1 MELIELLKT
10 RRTYRRFKQ
19 EPIADACID
28 EMLTAARYASSAMN
42 KQPLQYV
49 VVKTPQKVKEVFSY
63 TKWAGS
69 LPPEQ
74 GQPKAGEEPVLFVGI
89 VENMELASAYTDTD
103 AGLAISNLTLAAW
116 NHGIGSCI
124 IGACNKQKLGE
135 LFGLSENQKL
145 HTVVAFGY
153 PSHTSRII
161 DAEGDN
167 TQYFL
172 DENRDYVVPKRKTKD
187 VVTYL

>member
-1 MELIELLKT
+1 
-10 RRTYRRFKQ
+10 
-19 EPIADACID
+19 
-28 EMLTAARYASSAMN
+28 MLTAARYASSAMN

-89 VENMELASAYTDTD
+89 VENMDLASAYTDTD

-135 LFGLSENQKL
+135 LFASAKTRNSIPSWRSGIRPIPAGSSMQKGTTRSISL
-145 HTVVAFGY
+145 
-153 PSHTSRII
+153 
-161 DAEGDN
+161 
-167 TQYFL
+167 TQIGIMSFR
-172 DENRDYVVPKRKTKD
+172 NVKRKTS
-187 VVTYL
+187 

>member
-1 MELIELLKT
+1 MMELLKT

-19 EPIADACID
+19 EPIADEYIN

-49 VVKTPQKVKEVFSY
+49 VVKTTQKVNEAFGY

-74 GQPKAGEEPVLFVGI
+74 GQPKAGEEPVLFIGI
-89 VENMELASAYTDTD
+89 MENMDLASAYIDTD

-124 IGACNKQKLGE
+124 IGVCNKHKLGE
-135 LFGLSENQKL
+135 LFELGEKQKL

-153 PSHTSRII
+153 PSHISRII

-172 DENRDYVVPKRKTKD
+172 DENRDYVVPKHRIED
-187 VVTYL
+187 IVTYL